1 MNTVKKG
8 RRKMT
13 VWIIIIF
20 ITILIWNFLPPSPGK
35 MPLFYNNNGSI
46 IPDSLSEKIYINING
61 AEIGLLITGRDKTN
75 PVLLFLGGGP
85 GIPEYLL
92 EYLYPVSY
100 THLDVYKRQDRGSGV
115 HFC

>member
-46 IPDSLSEKIYINING
+46 IPDSLSEKI
-61 AEIGLLITGRDKTN
+61 
-75 PVLLFLGGGP
+75 
-85 GIPEYLL
+85 
-92 EYLYPVSY
+92 
-100 THLDVYKRQDRGSGV
+100 
-115 HFC
+115 